1 MPTSQQQLNSSSKT
15 SATDSRFH
23 AQPVGTELSI
33 GRLAAAVRN
42 SSFSIPPAIFRPLV
56 LLVSDASALAVALMI
71 AVAVKSLFIGSV
83 PLGPYMKLWPF
94 TFVFLCSYWM
104 SGLYSQPALSQP
116 EDLERGTACSFCIF
130 LSLAAS
136 TLTMRGG
143 SRFFTF
149 ALGTCIVA
157 NAILMPLF
165 RELARHLF
173 SKSRGWG
180 YQAVIFGSG
189 DEARALIE
197 RSRSQKEGGLHP
209 VAVVDPNHSQGPF
222 VCGLPIKR
230 SLESAAR
237 FLDKSSPAYGLLTV
251 SAASSEEIVRL
262 LKSPEA
268 TIFSRIV
275 LVSNPSAMSS
285 LWAMPLSRRHTQSLN
300 TRSRVE
306 SLSYRLAKRPF
317 DMLVSGALLTAL
329 FPIMALISVAIK
341 LGSRGPVFFGHE
353 RIGKQ
358 GNTFKTWK
366 FRTMR
371 VNSRE
376 TLDTWILENPAAR
389 EEWARS
395 GKLQNDPRVT
405 TIGKF
410 LRSTS
415 LDELPQ
421 LWNVLRGDM
430 SLVGPRP
437 IVEEEIERY
446 GEDYKVFSRA
456 QGGVTGLWQ
465 VSGRSSTSYN
475 ERVMLDTFYVQN
487 WSIWLDLS
495 IMIRTIGAVLL
506 RKGAV

>member
-1 MPTSQQQLNSSSKT
+1 
-15 SATDSRFH
+15 
-23 AQPVGTELSI
+23 
-33 GRLAAAVRN
+33 
-42 SSFSIPPAIFRPLV
+42 
-56 LLVSDASALAVALMI
+56 
-71 AVAVKSLFIGSV
+71 
-83 PLGPYMKLWPF
+83 
-94 TFVFLCSYWM
+94 
-104 SGLYSQPALSQP
+104 
-116 EDLERGTACSFCIF
+116 
-130 LSLAAS
+130 
-136 TLTMRGG
+136 
-143 SRFFTF
+143 
-149 ALGTCIVA
+149 
-157 NAILMPLF
+157 
-165 RELARHLF
+165 
-173 SKSRGWG
+173 
-180 YQAVIFGSG
+180 
-189 DEARALIE
+189 
-197 RSRSQKEGGLHP
+197 
-209 VAVVDPNHSQGPF
+209 
-222 VCGLPIKR
+222 
-230 SLESAAR
+230 
-237 FLDKSSPAYGLLTV
+237 LLTV
-251 SAASSEEIVRL
+251 SAASSEELVRL

-446 GEDYKVFSRA
+446 GEDYEVFSRA

-465 VSGRSSTSYN
+465 VSGRSSTSYS
-475 ERVMLDTFYVQN
+475 ERVMLDSFYVQN
-487 WSIWLDLS
+487 WSIWLDLA
-495 IMIRTIGAVLL
+495 IIIRTFGAVLL